1 MTALAHSPIQND
13 IVKKQRLAVVD
24 GLRGLAILLVI
35 YQHGFA
41 PGFIEPFKQL
51 TGFVFP
57 YVIIDAWM
65 GVSFFFVLSG
75 FVLALPY
82 FTGKRDISAPG
93 EIKRYYFHRANRL
106 LPLFIFVTFVS
117 LAFYV
122 HKGEV
127 GKYKDM
133 LMMISTASMLSDWY
147 FFPSINPAFWS
158 LMVEIWFSIALPIV
172 LISINKFGL
181 KKTAIMVF
189 AIALAFRI
197 GGSYY
202 NFGMV
207 IINPLKDFFIAR
219 CDDFVAGMI
228 VCYLYVNGRLPS
240 NPKTCLTIGI
250 MLILS
255 AALTWDF
262 ITLERI
268 PRVIGAFANIFA
280 SAGFSLILVAALQS
294 KSLLSKFFSM
304 WWLRIL
310 GAMCFSIYCWHLLVI
325 SPPLL
330 ANPGKLKIELEFWIT
345 LLALSAFTYRYI
357 ENAKEASLKKV
368 FMLDSNAGT
377 NRLFNYIAAKLAR
390 P

>member
-1 MTALAHSPIQND
+1 MTALANSAVQTD
-13 IVKKQRLAVVD
+13 IHNKQRLAVVD

-41 PGFIEPFKQL
+41 PALMEPFKRL

-57 YVIIDAWM
+57 YIIIDAWM

-82 FTGKRDISAPG
+82 FTGKRDISTPG
-93 EIKRYYFHRANRL
+93 EIKRYYLHRANRL

-117 LAFYV
+117 LAFYI
-122 HKGEV
+122 HKGEI

-133 LMMISTASMLSDWY
+133 FMMISTASMFSDFY

-158 LMVEIWFSIALPIV
+158 LMVEIWFSIALPAV

-181 KKTAIMVF
+181 KKTAIAIF
-189 AIALAFRI
+189 TIALTLRI

-202 NFGMV
+202 EFGML

-228 VCYLYVNGRLPS
+228 VCYLYVNGRLPN
-240 NPKTCLTIGI
+240 NPKTCLIVGI
-250 MLILS
+250 MLVLS
-255 AALTWDF
+255 AALTWDL

-268 PRVIGAFANIFA
+268 PRVLGAFTNIFA
-280 SAGFSLILVAALQS
+280 SAGFSLVLVAALQS

-310 GAMCFSIYCWHLLVI
+310 GAMCFSIYCWHLLVV

-330 ANPGKLKIELEFWIT
+330 ANPGKLKIELQFWIT
-345 LLALSAFTYRYI
+345 LLLLSAFTYRYI
-357 ENAKEASLKKV
+357 ENAKETSLKKV
-368 FMLDSNAGT
+368 FMLDGQPGT
-377 NRLFNYIAAKLAR
+377 NRLYKYIAAKFERA
-390 P
+390 